1 MAYTVDMVCTV
12 DMGLTGVRWLKG
24 LTGLV
29 WLLYIQCDMVRTPM
43 GTGFIG
49 YVVKEAEGADLVDG
63 AARAI
68 GTEETDVAE
77 MVLRMNALFY

>member
-1 MAYTVDMVCTV
+1 
-12 DMGLTGVRWLKG
+12 MGLTEVRWLKE
-24 LTGLV
+24 LTRLM
-29 WLLYIQCDMVRTPM
+29 WLLHIQCDMVRTPM
-43 GTGFIG
+43 GIGFIG